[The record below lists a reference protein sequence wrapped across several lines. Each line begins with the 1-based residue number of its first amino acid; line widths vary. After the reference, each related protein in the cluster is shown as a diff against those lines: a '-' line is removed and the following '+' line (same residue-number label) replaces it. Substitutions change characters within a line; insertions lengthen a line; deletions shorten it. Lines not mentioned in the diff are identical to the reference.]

1 MKNSKRLSIDE
12 RVLKW
17 TKRHKKRNTIYTS
30 IILIAAVVT
39 VSIHHDITKKHIQLR
54 R

>member
-30 IILIAAVVT
+30 IILIAAVALLVFT
-39 VSIHHDITKKHIQLR
+39 MTSQKHIQLR